1 LRGPDR
7 GRGPAGL
14 RGPGRDGPWCI
25 RFTDEPW
32 AVFPVDRRW
41 FTVRRMT
48 DWAQVREAGFAVP
61 EGRPLGELVAELAA
75 MLRSP
80 DPVVRDRQAYSTL
93 ATWIQRGVLS
103 ERELREL
110 GDEMVPRFGDAEL
123 QARTFA
129 PLILDAIVSSGVF
142 EPGWVRP
149 FERWY
154 VAEQDLRGYDEKLG
168 WLHAVA
174 HGADLLGTLGLHPAV
189 EPVQMLRLG
198 IGRLLT
204 PTQYVLRDMEDDRLG
219 YALAATLT
227 RDDLTGSDAVDWLD
241 PALRA
246 LAPPVESITPVLTNT
261 LRTLRVVY
269 VLADHGV
276 RVGDAKKLTTIPR
289 REEVKTKLADVFRVV
304 TPYYL

>member
-1 LRGPDR
+1 
-7 GRGPAGL
+7 
-14 RGPGRDGPWCI
+14 
-25 RFTDEPW
+25 
-32 AVFPVDRRW
+32 
-41 FTVRRMT
+41 MT

-61 EGRPLGELVAELAA
+61 EGRPLGELVAELVG

-93 ATWIQRGVLS
+93 ATWIRRGVLS
-103 ERELREL
+103 GPELREL
-110 GDEMVPRFGDAEL
+110 GDAMLPRFADAEV

-129 PLILDAIVSSGVF
+129 PLILDAIVTAGVF
-142 EPGWVRP
+142 EPSWVPP

-154 VAEQDLRGYDEKLG
+154 VAEDDLRGYDEKLG

-174 HGADLLGTLGLHPAV
+174 HGADLLGTLGLHAAV

-204 PTQYVLRDMEDDRLG
+204 PTPYVLRDMEDDRLG

-227 RDDLTGSDAVDWLD
+227 RDDLTGTDATDWLD
-241 PALRA
+241 PAIRA
-246 LAPPVESITPVLTNT
+246 LSNPPAEGITPEVTNT
-261 LRTLRVVY
+261 IRTLRVVY
-269 VLADHGV
+269 VLAEHGL
-276 RVGDAKKLTTIPR
+276 RVGDAKKLTRIPE
-289 REEVKTKLADVFRVV
+289 REQVKTKLAEVFRIV